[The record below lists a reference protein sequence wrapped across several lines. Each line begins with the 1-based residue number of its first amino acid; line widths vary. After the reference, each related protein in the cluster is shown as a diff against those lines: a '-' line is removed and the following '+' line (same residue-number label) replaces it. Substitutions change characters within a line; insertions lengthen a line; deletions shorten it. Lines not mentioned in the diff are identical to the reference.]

1 MNFDV
6 IIIGGGAA
14 GLSAGLWCDDLG
26 LKAILLERDTELG
39 GQLLWTHNSIENH
52 LGAKALSGSEMRDI
66 FVSQIKNR
74 KFIIKTGAKIEHP
87 NLEEKKIILE
97 SGEEFS
103 GRAIIIATGISRRRL
118 NIPGENRFQGKGI
131 IRSGK
136 RDGETARGKNAVII
150 GGGDAAFEN
159 VLILSEFA
167 KKITLVHRR
176 SKFSAR
182 KEFIEP
188 AKKLSQVEILT
199 DSRLSRI
206 DGDDR
211 VDSVLVENIKT
222 GDLSEIPAEVVLIRI
237 GVEPNTAFLQRQIE
251 LDERGFIK
259 VDFACRTNL
268 KDIYAVGDVANSFA
282 PTVSTAVGMGAT
294 AVKTISSLLNN

>member
-6 IIIGGGAA
+6 IIIGGGPA

-26 LKAILLERDTELG
+26 LKALLLERDTEMG

-52 LGAKALSGSEMRDI
+52 LGTKAGSGREMRDI
-66 FVSQIKNR
+66 FVRQMRDREFSLKSGVR
-74 KFIIKTGAKIEHP
+74 EFD
-87 NLEEKKIILE
+87 LDLSEKKVCLE

-103 GRAIIIATGISRRRL
+103 GGAFIIATGISRRRL
-118 NIPGENRFQGKGI
+118 NIPGEQRFQGKGI

-136 RDGETARGKNAVII
+136 RDGETARGKNVVIV

-167 KKITLVHRR
+167 EKITLVHRR

-182 KEFIEP
+182 AEFVEP
-188 AKKLSQVEILT
+188 AKEFPQVEILT
-199 DSRLSRI
+199 DSRLKRI
-206 DGDDR
+206 EGEGK
-211 VDSVLVENIKT
+211 VDSVIVENIKT
-222 GDLSEIPAEVVLIRI
+222 GNVQALPTEVVLIRI
-237 GVEPNTAFLQRQIE
+237 GVEPNTAFLRDQIE
-251 LDERGFIK
+251 LDKRNYIQ

-268 KDIYAVGDVANSFA
+268 KDVYAVGDVANPFA

-294 AVKTISSLLNN
+294 AVKTIASLLNK